1 MATKSSAKPTA
12 PGPKP
17 DIPPAAMTTSSLITG
32 LHTVPARHNGHTPA
46 PRPTMAERQARARAL
61 REQVPLISHAFW
73 AESSD
78 RPDPISLL
86 EAQATVRQPHL
97 IPIRHARMRVSPF
110 AFFRGSDIMMADD
123 LSHTPISGLTAQ
135 LCGDCHLSNFGLY
148 ASPERDLLFDI
159 NDFDETI
166 PGPWEWDVKRLAAS
180 FHVAGRN
187 NGFSEVACRD
197 AVLTA
202 VRSYRIHMAEY
213 ALMRDID
220 IWYARVTADDLR
232 ELFAKKRIQKSIQKM
247 LGKARRRDHLQAF
260 AKLTEMVNG
269 QRIIAND
276 PPFVMRVTEEQLGF
290 QIDAIYNSY
299 AQTLRGAQRNVF
311 ERYHVVDI
319 ALKVVGVGSV
329 GTWCYIV
336 LLIGRDADDPL
347 LIQIKQA
354 GDSVL
359 QPYLPRCAFEHQGE
373 RVVWGQE
380 LMQANSDIFLGWIT
394 GPVSGREFYL
404 RQLRDMKGAAEV
416 EALTPSEMNV
426 YADACGWALARAHAR
441 SGDEVQIAAYLGN
454 SNTFD
459 LAIAIF
465 AEAYANQ
472 TERDY
477 RTMLAAIKSG
487 RIVAATEGV
496 S

>member
-1 MATKSSAKPTA
+1 MATKSPAKPTA
-12 PGPKP
+12 PDPNL
-17 DIPPAAMTTSSLITG
+17 AAPSSAITSASAITG
-32 LHTVPARHNGHTPA
+32 LHSVPARHNGHLAA
-46 PRPTMAERQARARAL
+46 PRATMAERTARGRAL

-78 RPDPISLL
+78 RPDPIALL
-86 EAQATVRQPHL
+86 ESQATTRQPHL
-97 IPIRHARMRVSPF
+97 IPIRYARMRVSPF
-110 AFFRGSDIMMADD
+110 AFFRGTDIMMAND
-123 LSHTPISGLTAQ
+123 LSRTPTSGITAQ

-180 FHVAGRN
+180 FYVAGRN
-187 NGFSEVACRD
+187 NGFTEVACRD
-197 AVLTA
+197 AVLTV
-202 VRSYRIHMAEY
+202 VRSYRVRMAEY
-213 ALMRDID
+213 AVMRDID
-220 IWYARVTADDLR
+220 IWYARVTADDLQK
-232 ELFAKKRIQKSIQKM
+232 LFAKKRIQKRIQKV

-260 AKLTEMVNG
+260 AKLTEVVNG

-276 PPFVMRVTEEQLGF
+276 PPFVMRVTEEQLGVEV
-290 QIDAIYNSY
+290 DDIYNAY

-311 ERYHVVDI
+311 ERYHVVDV

-329 GTWCYIV
+329 GTWCYIA

-354 GDSVL
+354 GESVL
-359 QPYLPRCAFEHQGE
+359 QPYLPSSLFEHQGE

-394 GPVSGREFYL
+394 GPSGREYYL

-416 EALTPSEMNV
+416 ETLTPSEMNV

-441 SGDEVQIAAYLGN
+441 SGDEIQIAAYLGN
-454 SNTFD
+454 NNTFD
-459 LAIAIF
+459 LAITIF

-477 RTMLAAIKSG
+477 RAMLAAIKSG
-487 RIVAATEGV
+487 RIVAATQGV